1 METWWTEAPLYLK
14 RQTEKYIHA
23 WSSAVR
29 RCGGKSETARRV
41 VQSRFTNERTR
52 TDICRCMFVA
62 LCAWASTAVAK
73 KTPCATGPALQSSM
87 KLCFSLTSLSFGLRC
102 RVPGARRVLVD
113 FHWVQWL
120 RLKKTWRQARGCRA
134 MFSTSR
140 LVECRSVFSPGP
152 SCGILCGSELLSS
165 LLR

>member
-1 METWWTEAPLYLK
+1 MPLFISRD
-14 RQTEKYIHA
+14 RQKNTFMHGHRQ
-23 WSSAVR
+23 SVVVVGSR
-29 RCGGKSETARRV
+29 RLRDELSKADLR
-41 VQSRFTNERTR
+41 TNEHVLISVGVCSSLCVRGHQLQWR
-52 TDICRCMFVA
+52 RKPLVRLVLRCN
-62 LCAWASTAVAK
+62 
-73 KTPCATGPALQSSM
+73 PSM

-102 RVPGARRVLVD
+102 RVPGVRRVLVD

-152 SCGILCGSELLSS
+152 SSGILCGSELLWS